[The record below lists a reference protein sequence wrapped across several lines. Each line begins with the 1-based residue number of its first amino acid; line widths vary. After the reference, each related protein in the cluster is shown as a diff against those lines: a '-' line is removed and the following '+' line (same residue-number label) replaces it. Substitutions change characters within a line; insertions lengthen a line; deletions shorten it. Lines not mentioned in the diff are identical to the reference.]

1 MVDTKTAPAPAA
13 SPRQGETPPVRL
25 LGSGPRRWRWLVLAL
40 GMMTAGGLSGVVAL
54 EQTDDRQGVL
64 VADTDL
70 PAGHVVTAEDLRV
83 ARISVADGVS
93 FVGADR
99 LEATV
104 GQTLTVPVTEG
115 GLLPEA
121 ALGAEATFPERD
133 RAVLGVALRLGR
145 FPASIGPGAAVS
157 VVVHPEDGATGGGV
171 EAYRALVRDV
181 QPSAAEDGSVQLE
194 LVASSAD
201 AAAIASAAAVER
213 VSVVQVNPRG
223 GA

>member
-25 LGSGPRRWRWLVLAL
+25 LGSGPRRWRWLALAL
-40 GMMTAGGLSGVVAL
+40 GMMAAGGLSGVVAL
-54 EQTDDRQGVL
+54 EQMDDKQGVL
-64 VADTDL
+64 VADGDL
-70 PAGHVVTAEDLRV
+70 PAGHVVAAEDLRV

-93 FVGADR
+93 FVGAER

-121 ALGAEATFPERD
+121 ALGAEAAFPEPD
-133 RAVLGVALRLGR
+133 RAVLGVALRPGR
-145 FPASIGPGAAVS
+145 FPSSLGPGTAVS
-157 VVVHPEDGATGGGV
+157 VVVHPEEGATTGV
-171 EAYRALVRDV
+171 EAYRALVREV
-181 QPSAAEDGSVQLE
+181 LPSAAEDGSVELE
-194 LVASSAD
+194 LVASSTD
-201 AAAIASAAAVER
+201 AAAIASAAAAER